1 MRGNFLYYFLW
12 GVFCT
17 KLLLFVYFCIKLY
30 IYVDKLRAFSP
41 YLLLFIKFCIY
52 GLYIFV
58 VINCTFRPLAI
69 PPCALCYLEF
79 CPLPFRMSPL
89 SCRTPPSVI
98 LNAVKNL
105 FQILRSAQDD
115 VRIYCFADDGWIY
128 CFADDGRIF
137 RFAVH

>member
-1 MRGNFLYYFLW
+1 
-12 GVFCT
+12 
-17 KLLLFVYFCIKLY
+17 LY
-30 IYVDKLRAFSP
+30 IYVDKLLAFSP

-69 PPCALCYLEF
+69 PNAALCYLEF
-79 CPLPFRMSPL
+79 CPLPFRTPQPMSFRMSPL
-89 SCRTPPSVI
+89 SFRTPPCVILNVAPVI

-115 VRIYCFADDGWIY
+115 GWIY

-137 RFAVH
+137 RFLST